1 MNARRV
7 VITGLGP
14 VTPLGSGAADFWSA
28 LLDGRSAIRPLRSFD
43 PRRFDSRI
51 GGEIDELQIGDYVP
65 KSYRKAAKIMAR
77 DIVLAVAAAYYALRD
92 ADLRTKCFLERGE
105 ASGSADVESTRFGAN
120 IGAGLICA
128 DLPELA
134 EVLHGASDDGV
145 FSFAR
150 WGREGMNNLTPL
162 WLLKFLPN
170 MLACHVT
177 IVHDA
182 QGPSNTITCGEASS
196 HLAIGEAFRTISR
209 GAADVCICGGAE
221 SKINPMALLRQE
233 LGHRLSV
240 RNDSP
245 RSACRPFAADR
256 DGTVISEGGGLVI
269 LEELEHARRRGA
281 RIYAELV
288 GFGAAHD
295 AHEPGQPSAPHPQ
308 GRGTAL
314 AVRKALREARIGA
327 QQVDLVGAFACGL
340 PQHDVA
346 EAAALHAALGEHAA
360 GVPVMNIKAGLGNN
374 GAGSGAIDFI
384 AAVLALYYGAV
395 PPAFNSCP
403 LAEDCRLNVVSSGPQ
418 DLAVE
423 HALSLAYAL
432 GGGQNAALV
441 IRRFREPVAES

>member
-1 MNARRV
+1 MTARRV

-14 VTPLGSGAADFWSA
+14 ITPLGGGVGPFWTA
-28 LLDGRSAIRPLRSFD
+28 LLEGRGGIRRLRAFD
-43 PRRFDSRI
+43 PARFDSQV
-51 GGEIDELQIGDYVP
+51 GGEIDELKIADYVP
-65 KSYRKAAKIMAR
+65 KSYRKASKIMAR
-77 DIVLAVAAAYYALRD
+77 DIVLAVAAAYHALRD
-92 ADLRTKCFLERGE
+92 AGLQTKCFVERGE
-105 ASGSADVESTRFGAN
+105 ADGGVNVDNARFGAN

-221 SKINPMALLRQE
+221 SKTNPMALLRQE
-233 LGHRLSV
+233 LGRRLST
-240 RNDSP
+240 RNDTP
-245 RSACRPFAADR
+245 ERACRPLAADR
-256 DGTVISEGGGLVI
+256 DGTVVSEGGGLVV
-269 LEELEHARRRGA
+269 LEELEHARQRGA
-281 RIYAELV
+281 RVYAELV
-288 GFGAAHD
+288 GFGAGHD
-295 AHEPGQPSAPHPQ
+295 AHEPGQPSRPHPA
-308 GRGTAL
+308 GRGTAI
-314 AVRKALREARIGA
+314 AIRKALRDAGIGPDH
-327 QQVDLVGAFACGL
+327 VGLVGAFACGL
-340 PQHDVA
+340 VEHDAA
-346 EAAALHAALGEHAA
+346 EAAAIRTVLDSRAAS
-360 GVPVMNIKAGLGNN
+360 VPVMNIKAGLGNN

-384 AAVLALYYGAV
+384 AAVLALHYGSI
-395 PPAFNSCP
+395 PPAFNSTPPDPVCG
-403 LAEDCRLNVVSSGPQ
+403 LNVVTKGPV
-418 DLAVE
+418 DAAAE
-423 HALSLAYAL
+423 HAVSIAYAL

-441 IRRFREPVAES
+441 IKRFRE